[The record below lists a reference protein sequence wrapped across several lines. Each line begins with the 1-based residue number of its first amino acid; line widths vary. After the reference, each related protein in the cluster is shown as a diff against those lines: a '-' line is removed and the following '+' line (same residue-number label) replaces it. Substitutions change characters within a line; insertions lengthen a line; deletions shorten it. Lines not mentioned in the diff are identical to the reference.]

1 MAELGHGVA
10 LARSSLVERMLA
22 SGQLIAPFK
31 ARFPTSEAFYLVYS
45 PHSTVNPDAVAFAA
59 WLIEEARAARSH
71 D

>member
-1 MAELGHGVA
+1 
-10 LARSSLVERMLA
+10 MLA

-45 PHSTVNPDAVAFAA
+45 PHSTVNPDAVSFAA

>member
-1 MAELGHGVA
+1 M
-10 LARSSLVERMLA
+10 ARSSLVERMLA

-45 PHSTVNPDAVAFAA
+45 PHSTVNPDAVSFAA